1 MRYQVQIFNGIE
13 WVAVQE
19 VLSEELAYWTVA
31 ARQREGAQARVVEF
45 SK

>member
-1 MRYQVQIFNGIE
+1 MRYQVQIHNGIE
-13 WVAVQE
+13 WVTVQE

-31 ARQREGAQARVVEF
+31 SRQREGFQARVVEF